1 MPRMPEPNLRLDPLR
16 AWRFVAGKV
25 SGLGAVT
32 SPPYDVL
39 EPALVRRLT
48 ESDLHNMVRLIL
60 PRDASIG
67 PSRYDEAAGRLRSW
81 QDAGV
86 VVRDPSPA
94 LYVYEQRVGTA
105 RLCGLVGS
113 LGLDPSAQVVLP
125 HEDVMPWPVDDRYDL
140 MRATEADLEPIL
152 LAYSGGGAAS
162 DAVDAARD
170 GEPWVVA
177 TTDDGAE
184 HVVWRI
190 ADPVTLAEIA
200 ADLSGREALIAD
212 GHHRYAAYLRMQRRS
227 PGGPTDRG
235 LAMLVDQEDTPLF
248 LGPIHRILTGVGL
261 DDLATAAEVVGAR
274 LDLVDQAAAVH
285 ALGPATLV
293 ATDGRRWAT
302 VKLHLPE
309 DRAAVEQLHD
319 DLVPALPRGPQRI
332 EYHHSV
338 DATLSH
344 LRKDSV
350 AVLMPAPD
358 VDLVLK
364 IAADDRLLPEK
375 ATSFQPKPSVGVLI
389 RSLRDE

>member
-1 MPRMPEPNLRLDPLR
+1 MDTGAVVIPPYVGRPLRLAPFRGVRLNPRRVGDPSSGRLFARPYRAVAARLAQWQERGQLR
-16 AWRFVAGKV
+16 R
-25 SGLGAVT
+25 
-32 SPPYDVL
+32 DD
-39 EPALVRRLT
+39 EPALY
-48 ESDLHNMVRLIL
+48 LHE
-60 PRDASIG
+60 
-67 PSRYDEAAGRLRSW
+67 YTAAGLT
-81 QDAGV
+81 
-86 VVRDPSPA
+86 VR
-94 LYVYEQRVGTA
+94 
-105 RLCGLVGS
+105 GLVGA
-113 LGLDPSAQVVLP
+113 LDISHRATGPADRAILP
-125 HEDVMPWPVDDRYDL
+125 HEGIHPVQADELADRMTELALNPAPILLVHRAPPQVRAIVHQVMAEPPVDDFVDRNEQ
-140 MRATEADLEPIL
+140 RHRIWAIREPAL
-152 LAYSGGGAAS
+152 LAALDGGLAS
-162 DAVDAARD
+162 
-170 GEPWVVA
+170 
-177 TTDDGAE
+177 
-184 HVVWRI
+184 
-190 ADPVTLAEIA
+190 
-200 ADLSGREALIAD
+200 SQALIAD
-212 GHHRYAAYLRMQRRS
+212 GHHRYAAYLRMQRRA

-261 DDLATAAEVVGAR
+261 DDLSAAAEIIGAGF
-274 LDLVDQAAAVH
+274 DLVDKDAAVQ
-285 ALGPATLV
+285 ALGPTTLA

-338 DATLSH
+338 ETTLDH
-344 LRKDSV
+344 LRRDSV